1 MIQGPLDQISFR
13 SERDRLDSGTSIT
26 KLDVAGTL
34 TIIVGVVGVVV
45 FGNIRIK
52 TDAIFMGDP

>member
-1 MIQGPLDQISFR
+1 L
-13 SERDRLDSGTSIT
+13 LVGTSIT

-45 FGNIRIK
+45 FGNIRIQK
-52 TDAIFMGDP
+52 TMVVNSRHDI